1 MENDKVENSIL
12 EDGISSAKIYEIMT
26 QILHRLDSLEKS
38 ASNVEAIAGKLPAV
52 MSITTDAVDEFYAN
66 AVSSGIDMDDRLK
79 NGLKLLA
86 QLTEPKA
93 MKALS
98 LLLEKMD
105 SLEPLLKTLDSLPN
119 TLAVI
124 VDSFDEMY
132 KNAARS
138 GVDIESLMKQASDTA
153 LMLNELL
160 KSDELKALM
169 NSGVLNPKTVY
180 MVGQA
185 GCALANCKDDQ
196 PERVGIIGLLKAIC
210 NRDLQ
215 RAVGF
220 LVRFGKRFGHLLDD
234 KKS

>member
-12 EDGISSAKIYEIMT
+12 EESISSAKIYEIMT

-79 NGLKLLA
+79 NGLKLLV